1 MARTEENAV
10 ADRSVPPEV
19 VRRSLA
25 SSIACVLQALPRA
38 GAIRSNKVRTPSF
51 DAGTSM

>member
-38 GAIRSNKVRTPSF
+38 DAVNKVRTPSF